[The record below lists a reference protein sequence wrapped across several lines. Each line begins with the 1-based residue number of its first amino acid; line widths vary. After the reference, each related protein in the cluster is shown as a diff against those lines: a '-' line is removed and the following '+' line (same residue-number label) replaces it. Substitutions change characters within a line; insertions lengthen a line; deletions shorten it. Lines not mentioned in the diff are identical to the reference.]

1 MIICNNIIGL
11 SPHTPQKARIRGSEI
26 FLCGRKFTTYFW
38 NSQANLVREL
48 RFYGLFRITFEKIYK
63 IMAQKCDCGSR
74 NATKRERDTKKTI
87 PKPPG
92 SLNDNPI
99 MCSIPRA
106 ALQPSERQLH
116 EDKDHPYIKKNRF
129 KIKKV
134 PELHSQGT
142 CSFLQKTM

>member
-1 MIICNNIIGL
+1 VIVAVETL
-11 SPHTPQKARIRGSEI
+11 PRGSVT
-26 FLCGRKFTTYFW
+26 RK
-38 NSQANLVREL
+38 
-48 RFYGLFRITFEKIYK
+48 I
-63 IMAQKCDCGSR
+63 
-74 NATKRERDTKKTI
+74 TI